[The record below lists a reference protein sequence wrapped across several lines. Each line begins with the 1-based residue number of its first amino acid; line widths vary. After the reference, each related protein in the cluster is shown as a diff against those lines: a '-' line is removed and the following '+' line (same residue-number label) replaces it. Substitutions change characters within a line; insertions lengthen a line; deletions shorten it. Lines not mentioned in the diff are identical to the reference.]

1 MAEDLSIKVKVE
13 PDGGGVQGKL
23 NEIAKKNK
31 LKVKA
36 ELANKNEL
44 ADKIKNLTSNI
55 TAHLEIDPADITKI
69 TNQLKNI
76 QSSVGGNVQLFDM
89 SVALKQLDT
98 VETKITSIVSKL
110 SNVWATISA
119 ASAAGVKRRTRKRST
134 RNPNAG
140 IAKTLDSQLRKAGY
154 DVSEITKKASKY
166 QGLKSNLISLI
177 KTQKDAT
184 AAQAEFAKELSD
196 ERLQT
201 AEKAIRKLKDEIAN
215 LSKAMSSADK
225 ANENYD
231 NIIKKFYELRNRR
244 NTDKNN
250 GEFSLLDN
258 NKYLGAKNAKTLLDK
273 AKTNLELKFNNQ
285 NLIAY
290 ESALKSLSEALSVFK
305 TNLDTA
311 DKISDN
317 AFDSLPD
324 KLKQLND
331 YIKTLEENL
340 AKAGV
345 KDFKTD
351 NTYSMLS
358 ALQTD
363 LSNVYTNSELGT
375 ANYQDLL
382 DVFSKYDKQLKET
395 GINVKSLSSLF
406 AALGIQIRNTT
417 NAMRRSN
424 LTAKNTQSV
433 ESLQKRLNN
442 LLYTLR
448 RYVEINKQIQ
458 KNPELMATYNSIVD
472 ELKTAARSGNRD
484 LMETTLDST
493 AQKVAGLKAKVQ
505 ELGLEGKTVGQ
516 VFSDL
521 FGQHFSTAIAM
532 GALHLLQGS
541 LQQIYQNVVDIDT
554 AMTELKKVT
563 NETDSTYQSFLTEAG
578 ARAKNIGTD
587 VSSIVNATAD
597 YARLGYSL
605 SDATKLADVS
615 AIYYNVGDN
624 LDSFDKATENIV
636 GTMKAFNIQANDA
649 ISLVDKLNNVSN
661 NYAVSSGDLG
671 DILQRSASAMEAAGN
686 TLDQTI
692 ALGTAMNSVV
702 QNAET
707 TGSTLKVLALRIRGA
722 TTELEQMG
730 EETDTVATSTSK
742 LRADIMGLTNV
753 DGKGGF
759 DILTK
764 SGDFKSTY
772 DIIQGIAKVYSKM
785 SDVDQAALLELL
797 AGKNRAN
804 GVAALLS
811 QASQA
816 ADVLQTSLNSSGSAM
831 AENERV
837 LDSVEGRLKIFEAT
851 FQEISTDLLNS
862 GLVKGVISLG
872 TALLDAS
879 DGFIKFSGVVPT
891 ATAALSAFLS
901 LSNAKT
907 KGSIQ
912 MLAYA
917 GGIAA

>member
-1 MAEDLSIKVKVE
+1 MAEDLSIKLKVE

-36 ELANKNEL
+36 ELANESEL
-44 ADKIKNLTSNI
+44 ADKIKKLTSNI

-89 SVALKQLDT
+89 SGALKQLDA
-98 VETKITSIVSKL
+98 VETKVTSIVSKL
-110 SNVWATISA
+110 SNVRATIST
-119 ASAAGVKRRTRKRST
+119 ASTAGVKGST
-134 RNPNAG
+134 KNPYAG
-140 IAKTLDSQLRKAGY
+140 ITKTLDSQLRKAGY
-154 DVSEITKKASKY
+154 DVSEIKEKGSQY
-166 QGLKSNLISLI
+166 QGLKSSLESLTNTLE
-177 KTQKDAT
+177 KAT

-196 ERLQT
+196 KSLQT
-201 AEKAIRKLKDEIAN
+201 AEEAIRKLKNEIAS
-215 LSKAMSSADK
+215 LSKAMSSVDK
-225 ANENYD
+225 VNENYNSIFQKSTLLEQRWAND
-231 NIIKKFYELRNRR
+231 IGNGKSSLIDSSVRTSVISGLTNLK
-244 NTDKNN
+244 NTKDA
-250 GEFSLLDN
+250 LDN
-258 NKYLGAKNAKTLLDK
+258 
-273 AKTNLELKFNNQ
+273 KFNDQ
-285 NLIAY
+285 NLKNY
-290 ESALKSLSEALSVFK
+290 EAALRRVSEALSQYK
-305 TNLDTA
+305 TALDTA

-382 DVFSKYDKQLKET
+382 DVFSTYDEQLKET
-395 GINVKSLSSLF
+395 KINVKSLSSLF

-417 NAMRRSN
+417 NAMRSSN

-458 KNPELMATYNSIVD
+458 KNPELMASYNSIVD
-472 ELKTAARSGNRD
+472 ELKTAVRSGNQD

-493 AQKVAGLKAKVQ
+493 AQKIAGLKAKVQ

-578 ARAKNIGTD
+578 TRAKNIGTD

-692 ALGTAMNSVV
+692 ALGTAMNSVI

-879 DGFIKFSGVVPT
+879 DGFIKFSGVIPT

>member
-1 MAEDLSIKVKVE
+1 MAEDLSIKLKVE

-23 NEIAKKNK
+23 NEIAKKSK
-31 LKVKA
+31 LKINA
-36 ELANKNEL
+36 ELANESEL
-44 ADKIKNLTSNI
+44 ANKIKNLTSNI

-76 QSSVGGNVQLFDM
+76 QSSVGENVQLFDM
-89 SVALKQLDT
+89 SGALKQLDT
-98 VETKITSIVSKL
+98 VETKVTSIVSKL
-110 SNVWATISA
+110 SNVRATISA
-119 ASAAGVKRRTRKRST
+119 ASAAGVKGST
-134 RNPNAG
+134 KNPNAG

-154 DVSEITKKASKY
+154 DVSEITEKASKY
-166 QGLKSNLISLI
+166 QGLKSSLESLT
-177 KTQKDAT
+177 KTLGEAT
-184 AAQAEFAKELSD
+184 TAQAEFAKELSD
-196 ERLQT
+196 KSLQT
-201 AEKAIRKLKDEIAN
+201 AEEAIRKLKNEIAS
-215 LSKAMSSADK
+215 LSKAMSSVDK
-225 ANENYD
+225 VNENY
-231 NIIKKFYELRNRR
+231 NSIFQK
-244 NTDKNN
+244 
-250 GEFSLLDN
+250 S
-258 NKYLGAKNAKTLLDK
+258 TLLEQRWANDVGNGK
-273 AKTNLELKFNNQ
+273 SSLIDGSVRTSVISELTNLENTKDALDDKFNDQ
-285 NLIAY
+285 NLKNY
-290 ESALKSLSEALSVFK
+290 EAALRRVSEALSQYK
-305 TNLDTA
+305 TALDTA

-382 DVFSKYDKQLKET
+382 DVFSTYDMQLKET

-417 NAMRRSN
+417 NAMRSSN
-424 LTAKNTQSV
+424 LTAKNNQSL

-605 SDATKLADVS
+605 SDATRLADVS
-615 AIYYNVGDN
+615 AIYYNVGDD

-879 DGFIKFSGVVPT
+879 DGFIKFSGVIPT

>member
-23 NEIAKKNK
+23 NEIAKKSR
-31 LKVKA
+31 LKINA
-36 ELANKNEL
+36 ELANESEL

-89 SVALKQLDT
+89 SEALKQLDT
-98 VETKITSIVSKL
+98 VETKVTSIVSEL
-110 SNVWATISA
+110 SNVRATIST
-119 ASAAGVKRRTRKRST
+119 ASTAGVKGST
-134 RNPNAG
+134 KNPYAG

-154 DVSEITKKASKY
+154 DVSEITEKASKY
-166 QGLKSNLISLI
+166 QGLKSSLESLT
-177 KTQKDAT
+177 KTLGEAT
-184 AAQAEFAKELSD
+184 TAQAEFAKELSD
-196 ERLQT
+196 ESLQT
-201 AEKAIRKLKDEIAN
+201 AEKAIRKLKDEIAS
-215 LSKAMSSADK
+215 LTKTMSSADK
-225 ANENYD
+225 ANENYT
-231 NIIKKFYELRNRR
+231 NIQQKYAPLAERYIENL
-244 NTDKNN
+244 NN
-250 GEFSLLDN
+250 GKRSLFNESTYSSLQGA
-258 NKYLGAKNAKTLLDK
+258 LG
-273 AKTNLELKFNNQ
+273 NLEKTKNVLNLNFNDQ
-285 NLIAY
+285 NLKNY
-290 ESALKSLSEALSVFK
+290 EAALRRGSEALSQFK
-305 TNLDTA
+305 TALDTA
-311 DKISDN
+311 DKMSDN
-317 AFDSLPD
+317 AFKSLPD
-324 KLKQLND
+324 TLKQLNA
-331 YIKTLEENL
+331 YIQTLDENL
-340 AKAGV
+340 SKMG
-345 KDFKTD
+345 KDPTQ
-351 NTYSMLS
+351 NGTYSLLTNLETE
-358 ALQTD
+358 LQ
-363 LSNVYTNSELGT
+363 NIYGESEFGR

-382 DVFSKYDKQLKET
+382 DVFSKYDAQLKET
-395 GINVKSLSSLF
+395 GINVKSLSLLF
-406 AALGIQIRNTT
+406 AALGIKIRNTT
-417 NAMRRSN
+417 NELRSSN

-442 LLYTLR
+442 LLYTLT

-458 KNPELMATYNSIVD
+458 KRPELMATYNSIAD
-472 ELKTAARSGNRD
+472 ELETAARSGD
-484 LMETTLDST
+484 AKLMETTLNNA
-493 AQKVAGLKAKVQ
+493 AQKVSGLKAHVQ

-578 ARAKNIGTD
+578 TRAKNIGTD

-605 SDATKLADVS
+605 NDATKLADVS

-879 DGFIKFSGVVPT
+879 DGFIKFSGVIPT

>member
-1 MAEDLSIKVKVE
+1 MAEDLSIKLKVE

-23 NEIAKKNK
+23 NEIAKMNK

-36 ELANKNEL
+36 ELANESEL

-55 TAHLEIDPADITKI
+55 TAHLKIDPADIAKI

-89 SVALKQLDT
+89 SGALKQLDT
-98 VETKITSIVSKL
+98 VETKVNTITTKL
-110 SNVWATISA
+110 
-119 ASAAGVKRRTRKRST
+119 AGVQTKINNANST
-134 RNPNAG
+134 VNKTEPKNPNAG
-140 IAKTLDSQLRKAGY
+140 IVKTLEAQLRKAGY

-201 AEKAIRKLKDEIAN
+201 AEKAIRKLKDEITS
-215 LSKAMSSADK
+215 LTKAMSSADK

-258 NKYLGAKNAKTLLDK
+258 DKYLGAKNAKTLLDK

-285 NLIAY
+285 HLIAY

-305 TNLDTA
+305 ANLDTA

-345 KDFKTD
+345 KYFKTD

-417 NAMRRSN
+417 NAMRSSN
-424 LTAKNTQSV
+424 LSAKNNQSL

-458 KNPELMATYNSIVD
+458 KNPELMASYNSIVD
-472 ELKTAARSGNRD
+472 ELKTAVRSGNQD

-578 ARAKNIGTD
+578 TRAKNIGTD

-615 AIYYNVGDN
+615 AIYYNVGDD

-816 ADVLQTSLNSSGSAM
+816 ADVLQTSLNSSGSAI

-879 DGFIKFSGVVPT
+879 DGFIKFSGVIPT

>member
-13 PDGGGVQGKL
+13 PDGGSVQGKL
-23 NEIAKKNK
+23 DEIAKKNK

-36 ELANKNEL
+36 ELANESEL
-44 ADKIKNLTSNI
+44 ANKIKNLTSNI
-55 TAHLEIDPADITKI
+55 TAHIKIDPADIAKI

-76 QSSVGGNVQLFDM
+76 QSSVGKNVQLFDM
-89 SVALKQLDT
+89 SGALKQLDT
-98 VETKITSIVSKL
+98 VETKVNTITTKL
-110 SNVWATISA
+110 
-119 ASAAGVKRRTRKRST
+119 AGVQTKINNANST
-134 RNPNAG
+134 VNKTEPKNPNAG
-140 IAKTLDSQLRKAGY
+140 TVKTLEAQLRKAGY

-177 KTQKDAT
+177 KTQKYAT

-196 ERLQT
+196 ESLQT
-201 AEKAIRKLKDEIAN
+201 AEKAIRKLKDEITS
-215 LSKAMSSADK
+215 LTKAMSSADK

-244 NTDKNN
+244 NMDKNN

-258 NKYLGAKNAKTLLDK
+258 DKYLGAKNAKTLLDK
-273 AKTNLELKFNNQ
+273 TKTNLELKFNNQ
-285 NLIAY
+285 HLIAY

-317 AFDSLPD
+317 AFDSLPN

-345 KDFKTD
+345 KNFKTD

-358 ALQTD
+358 DLQTD

-417 NAMRRSN
+417 NAMRNSN
-424 LTAKNTQSV
+424 LSAKNNQSL

-458 KNPELMATYNSIVD
+458 KNPELMASYNSIVD
-472 ELKTAARSGNRD
+472 ELKTAVRSGNQD

-532 GALHLLQGS
+532 AAVHLLQGS

-563 NETDSTYQSFLTEAG
+563 NETDSTYQSFLTDAG
-578 ARAKNIGTD
+578 TRAKNIGTD

-615 AIYYNVGDN
+615 AVYYNVGDD

-649 ISLVDKLNNVSN
+649 ISLVDKLNNISN

-702 QNAET
+702 QTAET

-816 ADVLQTSLNSSGSAM
+816 ADVLQTSLNSSGSAI

-879 DGFIKFSGVVPT
+879 DGFIKFSGVIPT

-907 KGSIQ
+907 KGSVQ

>member
-1 MAEDLSIKVKVE
+1 MAEDLSIKLKVE
-13 PDGGGVQGKL
+13 PDGSGVQGKL
-23 NEIAKKNK
+23 DEIAKKNK

-36 ELANKNEL
+36 ELANESEL
-44 ADKIKNLTSNI
+44 ADKIKNITSNI
-55 TAHLEIDPADITKI
+55 TAHLKIDPADIAKI

-76 QSSVGGNVQLFDM
+76 QSSVGKNVQLFDM
-89 SVALKQLDT
+89 SGALKQLDT
-98 VETKITSIVSKL
+98 VETKVNTI
-110 SNVWATISA
+110 ATKF
-119 ASAAGVKRRTRKRST
+119 AGVQTKINNANST
-134 RNPNAG
+134 VNKTEPKNPNAG
-140 IAKTLDSQLRKAGY
+140 IVKTLEAQLRKAGY

-196 ERLQT
+196 ESLQT
-201 AEKAIRKLKDEIAN
+201 AEKAIRKLKDEITS
-215 LSKAMSSADK
+215 LTKAMSSADK

-244 NTDKNN
+244 NMDKNN

-258 NKYLGAKNAKTLLDK
+258 DKYLGAKNAKTLLDK

-285 NLIAY
+285 HLIAY

-351 NTYSMLS
+351 NTYRMLS

-417 NAMRRSN
+417 NAMRSSN
-424 LTAKNTQSV
+424 LSAKNNQSL

-458 KNPELMATYNSIVD
+458 KNPELMASYNSIVD
-472 ELKTAARSGNRD
+472 ELKTAVRSGNQD

-532 GALHLLQGS
+532 AAVHLLQGS

-563 NETDSTYQSFLTEAG
+563 NETDSTYQSFLTDAG
-578 ARAKNIGTD
+578 TRAKNIGTD

-615 AIYYNVGDN
+615 AVYYNVGDD

-649 ISLVDKLNNVSN
+649 ISLVDKLNNISN

-707 TGSTLKVLALRIRGA
+707 TGSTLKVLALRIRSA

-879 DGFIKFSGVVPT
+879 DGFIKFSGVIPT

>member
-23 NEIAKKNK
+23 NEIAKKSR

-36 ELANKNEL
+36 ELANESEL

-89 SVALKQLDT
+89 SEALKQLDT
-98 VETKITSIVSKL
+98 VETKVTSIVSEL
-110 SNVWATISA
+110 SNVRATINT
-119 ASAAGVKRRTRKRST
+119 ASTAGVKGST
-134 RNPNAG
+134 KNPYAG

-154 DVSEITKKASKY
+154 DVSEITEKASKY
-166 QGLKSNLISLI
+166 QGLKSSLESLT
-177 KTQKDAT
+177 KTLGEAT
-184 AAQAEFAKELSD
+184 TAQAEFAKELSD
-196 ERLQT
+196 ESLQT
-201 AEKAIRKLKDEIAN
+201 AEKAIRKLKDEIAS
-215 LSKAMSSADK
+215 LTKTMSSADK
-225 ANENYD
+225 ANENYSSIFQKSTLLEQRWAND
-231 NIIKKFYELRNRR
+231 VG
-244 NTDKNN
+244 N
-250 GEFSLLDN
+250 GKRSLIDGSVRTSVISGLTN
-258 NKYLGAKNAKTLLDK
+258 LENAKNALDS
-273 AKTNLELKFNNQ
+273 KFNDQ
-285 NLIAY
+285 NLKNY
-290 ESALKSLSEALSVFK
+290 EAALRQVLEALSQFK
-305 TNLDTA
+305 TALDTA

-351 NTYSMLS
+351 NTYSMLI
-358 ALQTD
+358 ALQKD

-375 ANYQDLL
+375 AKYQDLL
-382 DVFSKYDKQLKET
+382 DVFSTYDKQLKET

-406 AALGIQIRNTT
+406 AALGIKIRNTT
-417 NAMRRSN
+417 NAMRSSN

-458 KNPELMATYNSIVD
+458 KNPELMASYNSIVD
-472 ELKTAARSGNRD
+472 ELKTAVRSGNQD

-493 AQKVAGLKAKVQ
+493 AQKIAGLKAKVQ

-615 AIYYNVGDN
+615 AIYYNVGDD

-879 DGFIKFSGVVPT
+879 DGFIKFSGVIPT

>member
-36 ELANKNEL
+36 ELANESEL

-89 SVALKQLDT
+89 SRALKQLDA
-98 VETKITSIVSKL
+98 VETKVTSIVSKL
-110 SNVWATISA
+110 SNVRATIST
-119 ASAAGVKRRTRKRST
+119 ASTAGVKGST
-134 RNPNAG
+134 KNPYAG

-154 DVSEITKKASKY
+154 DVSEITEKASKY
-166 QGLKSNLISLI
+166 QGLKSSLESLT
-177 KTQKDAT
+177 KTLGEAT
-184 AAQAEFAKELSD
+184 TAQAEFAKELSD
-196 ERLQT
+196 ESLQT
-201 AEKAIRKLKDEIAN
+201 AEKAIRKLKDEIAS
-215 LSKAMSSADK
+215 LTKTMSSADK
-225 ANENYD
+225 ANENYT
-231 NIIKKFYELRNRR
+231 NIQQKYAPLAERYIENL
-244 NTDKNN
+244 NN
-250 GEFSLLDN
+250 GKRSLFNESTYSSLQGA
-258 NKYLGAKNAKTLLDK
+258 LG
-273 AKTNLELKFNNQ
+273 NLEKTKNVLNLNFNDQ
-285 NLIAY
+285 NLKNY
-290 ESALKSLSEALSVFK
+290 EAALRRGSEALSQFK
-305 TNLDTA
+305 TALDTA
-311 DKISDN
+311 DKMSDN
-317 AFDSLPD
+317 AFKSLPD
-324 KLKQLND
+324 TLKQLNA
-331 YIKTLEENL
+331 YIQTLDENL
-340 AKAGV
+340 SKMG
-345 KDFKTD
+345 KDPTQ
-351 NTYSMLS
+351 NGTYSLLTNLETE
-358 ALQTD
+358 LQ
-363 LSNVYTNSELGT
+363 NIYGESEFGR

-382 DVFSKYDKQLKET
+382 DVFSKYDAQLKET
-395 GINVKSLSSLF
+395 GINVKSLSLLF
-406 AALGIQIRNTT
+406 AALGIKIRNTT
-417 NAMRRSN
+417 NELRSSN

-442 LLYTLR
+442 LLYTLT

-458 KNPELMATYNSIVD
+458 KRPELMATYNSIAD
-472 ELKTAARSGNRD
+472 ELKTAARSGD
-484 LMETTLDST
+484 AKLMETTLNNA
-493 AQKVAGLKAKVQ
+493 AQKVSGLKAHVQ

-532 GALHLLQGS
+532 AAVHLLQGS

-578 ARAKNIGTD
+578 TRAKNIGTD

-636 GTMKAFNIQANDA
+636 GTMKAFNIQADDA

-879 DGFIKFSGVVPT
+879 DGFIKFSGVIPT

>member
-23 NEIAKKNK
+23 DEIAKKNK

-36 ELANKNEL
+36 ELANESEL
-44 ADKIKNLTSNI
+44 ANKIKNLTSNI

-76 QSSVGGNVQLFDM
+76 QSSVGGNTQLFDM
-89 SVALKQLDT
+89 SGALKQLDT
-98 VETKITSIVSKL
+98 VETKVTSIVSKL
-110 SNVWATISA
+110 SNVRATIST
-119 ASAAGVKRRTRKRST
+119 ASAAGVKGST
-134 RNPNAG
+134 KNPNTG

-154 DVSEITKKASKY
+154 DVSEITEKASKY
-166 QGLKSNLISLI
+166 QGLKSSFESLT
-177 KTQKDAT
+177 KTLGEAT

-196 ERLQT
+196 ESLQT
-201 AEKAIRKLKDEIAN
+201 AEKAIRKLKDEIAS
-215 LSKAMSSADK
+215 LTKTMSSADK
-225 ANENYD
+225 ASENYD
-231 NIIKKFYELRNRR
+231 NIINKLDELRSRR
-244 NTDKNN
+244 DTDRDN
-250 GEFSLLDN
+250 GKFSLLDN
-258 NKYLGAKNAKTLLDK
+258 DKYLEVEKAATLLSQAKTD
-273 AKTNLELKFNNQ
+273 LELKFNNQ
-285 NLIAY
+285 HLIAY

-311 DKISDN
+311 DKVSDN

-331 YIKTLEENL
+331 YIKTLEESL

-351 NTYSMLS
+351 NTYKILD

-363 LSNVYTNSELGT
+363 LSNVYTKSELGT
-375 ANYQDLL
+375 ADYQDLL
-382 DVFSKYDKQLKET
+382 NVFSKYDKQLKET

-417 NAMRRSN
+417 NKMRSNN

-458 KNPELMATYNSIVD
+458 KNPELMATYNSIAD
-472 ELKTAARSGNRD
+472 ELKTAARSGD
-484 LMETTLDST
+484 QSLMETTLDS
-493 AQKVAGLKAKVQ
+493 ASQKVAGLKAKVQ

-516 VFSDL
+516 VFTDL

-541 LQQIYQNVVDIDT
+541 LRQIYQNVVDIDT

-578 ARAKNIGTD
+578 TRAKNIGTD

-615 AIYYNVGDN
+615 AIYYNVGDD

-636 GTMKAFNIQANDA
+636 GTMKAFNIQADDA

-692 ALGTAMNSVV
+692 ALGTAMNSVI

-816 ADVLQTSLNSSGSAM
+816 ADVLQTSLNSSGSAL

-879 DGFIKFSGVVPT
+879 DGFIKFSGVIPT

-901 LSNAKT
+901 LSNTKT
-907 KGSIQ
+907 KGSIR

>member
-23 NEIAKKNK
+23 DEIAKKNK

-36 ELANKNEL
+36 ELANENEL

-89 SVALKQLDT
+89 SGALKQLDT
-98 VETKITSIVSKL
+98 VETKVTSIVSKL
-110 SNVWATISA
+110 S
-119 ASAAGVKRRTRKRST
+119 AAGVKGST

-154 DVSEITKKASKY
+154 DVSEITEKASKY
-166 QGLKSNLISLI
+166 QGLKSSLESLT
-177 KTQKDAT
+177 KTLGEAT
-184 AAQAEFAKELSD
+184 TAQAEFAKELSD
-196 ERLQT
+196 KSLQT
-201 AEKAIRKLKDEIAN
+201 AEEAIRKLKNEIAS
-215 LSKAMSSADK
+215 LSKAMSSVDK
-225 ANENYD
+225 VNENY
-231 NIIKKFYELRNRR
+231 NSIFQK
-244 NTDKNN
+244 
-250 GEFSLLDN
+250 S
-258 NKYLGAKNAKTLLDK
+258 TLLEQRWANDVGNGK
-273 AKTNLELKFNNQ
+273 SSLIDGSVRTSVISELTNLENTKDALDDKFNDQ
-285 NLIAY
+285 NLKNY
-290 ESALKSLSEALSVFK
+290 EAALRRVSEALSQYK
-305 TNLDTA
+305 TALDTA

-382 DVFSKYDKQLKET
+382 DVFSTYDKQLKET

-417 NAMRRSN
+417 NAMRSSN
-424 LTAKNTQSV
+424 LTAKNNQSL

-615 AIYYNVGDN
+615 AIYYNVGDD

-879 DGFIKFSGVVPT
+879 DGFIKFSGVIPT

>member
-1 MAEDLSIKVKVE
+1 MAEDLSIKLKVE

-23 NEIAKKNK
+23 DKIAKKNK
-31 LKVKA
+31 LKIKA
-36 ELANKNEL
+36 ELANENEL

-89 SVALKQLDT
+89 SGALKQLDT
-98 VETKITSIVSKL
+98 VETKVTSIVSKL
-110 SNVWATISA
+110 S
-119 ASAAGVKRRTRKRST
+119 AAGVKGST

-154 DVSEITKKASKY
+154 DVSEITEKASKY
-166 QGLKSNLISLI
+166 QGLKSSLESLT
-177 KTQKDAT
+177 KTLGEAT
-184 AAQAEFAKELSD
+184 TAQAEFAKELSD
-196 ERLQT
+196 KSLQT
-201 AEKAIRKLKDEIAN
+201 AEEAIRKLKNEIAS
-215 LSKAMSSADK
+215 LSKAMSSVDK
-225 ANENYD
+225 VNENY
-231 NIIKKFYELRNRR
+231 NSIFQK
-244 NTDKNN
+244 
-250 GEFSLLDN
+250 S
-258 NKYLGAKNAKTLLDK
+258 TLLEQRWANDVGNGK
-273 AKTNLELKFNNQ
+273 SSLIDGSVRTSVISELTNLENTKDALDDKFNDQ
-285 NLIAY
+285 NLKNY
-290 ESALKSLSEALSVFK
+290 EAALRRVSEALSQYK
-305 TNLDTA
+305 TALDTA

-382 DVFSKYDKQLKET
+382 DVFSTYDKQLKET

-417 NAMRRSN
+417 NAMRSSN
-424 LTAKNTQSV
+424 LTAKNNQSL

-615 AIYYNVGDN
+615 AIYYNVGDD

-879 DGFIKFSGVVPT
+879 DGFIKFSGVIPT

>member
-1 MAEDLSIKVKVE
+1 MSQYK
-13 PDGGGVQGKL
+13 
-23 NEIAKKNK
+23 
-31 LKVKA
+31 
-36 ELANKNEL
+36 
-44 ADKIKNLTSNI
+44 
-55 TAHLEIDPADITKI
+55 TA
-69 TNQLKNI
+69 
-76 QSSVGGNVQLFDM
+76 
-89 SVALKQLDT
+89 
-98 VETKITSIVSKL
+98 
-110 SNVWATISA
+110 
-119 ASAAGVKRRTRKRST
+119 
-134 RNPNAG
+134 
-140 IAKTLDSQLRKAGY
+140 
-154 DVSEITKKASKY
+154 
-166 QGLKSNLISLI
+166 
-177 KTQKDAT
+177 
-184 AAQAEFAKELSD
+184 
-196 ERLQT
+196 
-201 AEKAIRKLKDEIAN
+201 
-215 LSKAMSSADK
+215 
-225 ANENYD
+225 
-231 NIIKKFYELRNRR
+231 
-244 NTDKNN
+244 
-250 GEFSLLDN
+250 
-258 NKYLGAKNAKTLLDK
+258 
-273 AKTNLELKFNNQ
+273 
-285 NLIAY
+285 
-290 ESALKSLSEALSVFK
+290 
-305 TNLDTA
+305 LDTA

-317 AFDSLPD
+317 AFASLPD

-345 KDFKTD
+345 ENFKTD
-351 NTYSMLS
+351 STYNLLTE
-358 ALQTD
+358 LQTKLQNIHAD
-363 LSNVYTNSELGT
+363 SELGT
-375 ANYQDLL
+375 ADYQDLL
-382 DVFSKYDKQLKET
+382 NVFSDYDKKLEKT
-395 GINVKSLSSLF
+395 KINVKSLSSLF

-417 NAMRRSN
+417 NEMRSNN

-458 KNPELMATYNSIVD
+458 KNPELMASYNSIVD
-472 ELKTAARSGNRD
+472 ELKTAARSGD
-484 LMETTLDST
+484 QSLMETALDS
-493 AQKVAGLKAKVQ
+493 ASQKVAGLKAKVQ

-516 VFSDL
+516 VFTDL

-541 LQQIYQNVVDIDT
+541 LRQIYQNVVDIDT

-563 NETDSTYQSFLTEAG
+563 NETGSTYQSFLTEAG
-578 ARAKNIGTD
+578 TRAKNIGTD

-636 GTMKAFNIQANDA
+636 GTMKAFNIQADDA

-692 ALGTAMNSVV
+692 ALGTAMNSVI

-742 LRADIMGLTNV
+742 LREQIMGLTNV

-879 DGFIKFSGVVPT
+879 DGFIKFSGVIPT

-901 LSNAKT
+901 LSNTKT
-907 KGSIQ
+907 KGSIR
-912 MLAYA
+912 MLTYA

>member
-1 MAEDLSIKVKVE
+1 MAEDLSIKLKVE

-36 ELANKNEL
+36 ELANESEL
-44 ADKIKNLTSNI
+44 ANKIKNLTSNI
-55 TAHLEIDPADITKI
+55 TTHLEIDPADITKI

-76 QSSVGGNVQLFDM
+76 QSSVGENVQLFDM
-89 SVALKQLDT
+89 SGALKQLDT
-98 VETKITSIVSKL
+98 VETKVTSIVSKL
-110 SNVWATISA
+110 SNVRATISA
-119 ASAAGVKRRTRKRST
+119 ASAAGVKGST

-154 DVSEITKKASKY
+154 DVSEITEKASKY
-166 QGLKSNLISLI
+166 QGLKSSLESLT
-177 KTQKDAT
+177 KTLGEAT
-184 AAQAEFAKELSD
+184 TAQAEFAKELSD
-196 ERLQT
+196 KSLQT
-201 AEKAIRKLKDEIAN
+201 AEEAIRKLKNEIAS
-215 LSKAMSSADK
+215 LSKAMSSVDK
-225 ANENYD
+225 VNENY
-231 NIIKKFYELRNRR
+231 NSIFQK
-244 NTDKNN
+244 
-250 GEFSLLDN
+250 S
-258 NKYLGAKNAKTLLDK
+258 TLLEQRWANDVGNGK
-273 AKTNLELKFNNQ
+273 SSLIDSSVRTSVISEFTNLENTKDALDDKFNDQ
-285 NLIAY
+285 NLKNY
-290 ESALKSLSEALSVFK
+290 EAALRRVSEALSQYK
-305 TNLDTA
+305 TALDTA

-382 DVFSKYDKQLKET
+382 DVFSTYDKQLKKTE
-395 GINVKSLSSLF
+395 INVKSLSSLF

-417 NAMRRSN
+417 NAMRSSN

-458 KNPELMATYNSIVD
+458 KNPELMATYNNIVD

-615 AIYYNVGDN
+615 AIYYNVGDD

-831 AENERV
+831 TENERV

-879 DGFIKFSGVVPT
+879 DGFIKFSGVIPT

-917 GGIAA
+917 EGIAA

>member
-1 MAEDLSIKVKVE
+1 M
-13 PDGGGVQGKL
+13 QGKL

-36 ELANKNEL
+36 ELANESEL

-55 TAHLEIDPADITKI
+55 TAHLKIDPADIAKI

-76 QSSVGGNVQLFDM
+76 QSSVGENVQLFDM
-89 SVALKQLDT
+89 SGALKQLDT
-98 VETKITSIVSKL
+98 VETKVNTITTKL
-110 SNVWATISA
+110 
-119 ASAAGVKRRTRKRST
+119 AGVQTKINNANST
-134 RNPNAG
+134 VNKTEPKNQNAG
-140 IAKTLDSQLRKAGY
+140 IVKTLEAQLRKAGY
-154 DVSEITKKASKY
+154 DVSEINEKSKGY
-166 QGLKSNLISLI
+166 QGLASSLGRL
-177 KTQKDAT
+177 TEAQRTAT
-184 AAQAEFAKELSD
+184 DAQAEFAQNMSD
-196 ERLQT
+196 DALQK
-201 AEKAIRKLKDEIAN
+201 AEIAIRKLKDEITI
-215 LSKAMSSADK
+215 LTKAMSSADK
-225 ANENYD
+225 VSENYSG
-231 NIIKKFYELRNRR
+231 IYSKFRELQGKYYQ
-244 NTDKNN
+244 DFGN
-250 GEFSLLDN
+250 GKVSLLNNESFNSVQKALISLDN
-258 NKYLGAKNAKTLLDK
+258 SRVNLAENFNDRNLKN
-273 AKTNLELKFNNQ
+273 
-285 NLIAY
+285 Y
-290 ESALKSLSEALSVFK
+290 EAALKTASEALSQFK
-305 TNLDTA
+305 SALDTA

-317 AFDSLPD
+317 AFVSLPD

-331 YIKTLEENL
+331 YIQTLGENL
-340 AKAGV
+340 SKTGV
-345 KDFKTD
+345 KDLKT
-351 NTYSMLS
+351 NGVYSLLTD
-358 ALQTD
+358 LQTD
-363 LSNVYTNSELGT
+363 LQNVYTKSELGT
-375 ANYQDLL
+375 ANYRDLL
-382 DVFSKYDKQLKET
+382 NVFNEYDSRLKKT
-395 GINVKSLSSLF
+395 QINVKSLSSLF

-417 NAMRRSN
+417 NAMRSSN
-424 LTAKNTQSV
+424 LSAKNNQSL

-458 KNPELMATYNSIVD
+458 KNPELMASYNSIVD
-472 ELKTAARSGNRD
+472 EIKTAVRSGNQD

-578 ARAKNIGTD
+578 TRAKNIGTD
-587 VSSIVNATAD
+587 ISSVVNATAD

-615 AIYYNVGDN
+615 AVYYNVGDD

-649 ISLVDKLNNVSN
+649 INLVDKLNNVSN

-742 LRADIMGLTNV
+742 LRADIMGLTNI

-879 DGFIKFSGVVPT
+879 DGFIKFSGVIPT

-907 KGSIQ
+907 KGSVQ

>member
-1 MAEDLSIKVKVE
+1 MAEDLSIKLKVE

-36 ELANKNEL
+36 ELANESEL

-69 TNQLKNI
+69 TSQLKNI

-89 SVALKQLDT
+89 SGALKQLDT
-98 VETKITSIVSKL
+98 VETKVTSIVSKL
-110 SNVWATISA
+110 SNVRATIST
-119 ASAAGVKRRTRKRST
+119 ASAAGVKGST
-134 RNPNAG
+134 KNPYAG

-258 NKYLGAKNAKTLLDK
+258 DKYLGAKNAKTLLDK

-324 KLKQLND
+324 KLEQLND

-417 NAMRRSN
+417 NAMRSSN
-424 LTAKNTQSV
+424 LNNKNTQSI

-458 KNPELMATYNSIVD
+458 KNPELMASYNSIVD
-472 ELKTAARSGNRD
+472 DLKTAARSGDQD

-578 ARAKNIGTD
+578 TRAKNIGTD

-692 ALGTAMNSVV
+692 ALGTAMNSVI

-816 ADVLQTSLNSSGSAM
+816 ADVLQTSLNSSGSAL

-879 DGFIKFSGVVPT
+879 DGFIKFSGVIPT

>member
-1 MAEDLSIKVKVE
+1 MAEDLSIKLKVE

-23 NEIAKKNK
+23 DEIAKKNK

-36 ELANKNEL
+36 ELANESEL

-76 QSSVGGNVQLFDM
+76 QSSVGGNIQLFDM
-89 SVALKQLDT
+89 SGALKQLDT
-98 VETKITSIVSKL
+98 VETKVTSITTKL
-110 SNVWATISA
+110 
-119 ASAAGVKRRTRKRST
+119 AGVQTKINNANST
-134 RNPNAG
+134 VNKTEPKNPNAG
-140 IAKTLDSQLRKAGY
+140 TVKTLEAQLRKAGY
-154 DVSEITKKASKY
+154 DVSEINEKAKGY
-166 QGLKSNLISLI
+166 QGLASSLGRL
-177 KTQKDAT
+177 TEAQRTAT
-184 AAQAEFAKELSD
+184 DAQAEFAQNMSD
-196 ERLQT
+196 DALQK
-201 AEKAIRKLKDEIAN
+201 AEIAIRKLKDEITS
-215 LSKAMSSADK
+215 LTKAMSSADK
-225 ANENYD
+225 VSENYFG
-231 NIIKKFYELRNRR
+231 IYSKFRELQGKYYQ
-244 NTDKNN
+244 DFGN
-250 GEFSLLDN
+250 GKISLLNNESFNSVQKALISLDN
-258 NKYLGAKNAKTLLDK
+258 SRVNLADNFNDRNLKN
-273 AKTNLELKFNNQ
+273 
-285 NLIAY
+285 Y
-290 ESALKSLSEALSVFK
+290 EAALKTASEALSLFK
-305 TNLDTA
+305 TALDTA
-311 DKISDN
+311 DKMSDN
-317 AFDSLPD
+317 AFKSLPD
-324 KLKQLND
+324 TLKQLND
-331 YIKTLEENL
+331 YIQTLGENL
-340 AKAGV
+340 SKTGV
-345 KDFKTD
+345 KDLKT
-351 NTYSMLS
+351 NGVYSLLTD
-358 ALQTD
+358 LQTD
-363 LSNVYTNSELGT
+363 LQNVYTKSELGT
-375 ANYQDLL
+375 ANYRDLL
-382 DVFSKYDKQLKET
+382 NVFNEYDSRLKKT
-395 GINVKSLSSLF
+395 QINVKSLSSLF
-406 AALGIQIRNTT
+406 AALGIKIRNTT
-417 NAMRRSN
+417 NELRSSN

-442 LLYTLR
+442 LLYTLT

-458 KNPELMATYNSIVD
+458 KRPELMATYNSIAD
-472 ELKTAARSGNRD
+472 ELKTAAHSGD
-484 LMETTLDST
+484 AKLMETTLNSA
-493 AQKVAGLKAKVQ
+493 AQKVSNLKAHVQ

-532 GALHLLQGS
+532 AAVHLLQGS

-563 NETDSTYQSFLTEAG
+563 NETGSTYQSFLTEAG
-578 ARAKNIGTD
+578 TRAKNIGTD
-587 VSSIVNATAD
+587 VSSVVNATAD

-615 AIYYNVGDN
+615 AVYYNVGDD

-879 DGFIKFSGVVPT
+879 DGFIKFSGVIPI

>member
-1 MAEDLSIKVKVE
+1 MAEDLSIKLKVE

-36 ELANKNEL
+36 ELANESEL

-69 TNQLKNI
+69 TSQLKNI

-89 SVALKQLDT
+89 SGALKQLDT
-98 VETKITSIVSKL
+98 VETKVTSIVSKL
-110 SNVWATISA
+110 SNVRATIST
-119 ASAAGVKRRTRKRST
+119 ASAAGVKGST
-134 RNPNAG
+134 KNPYAG

-154 DVSEITKKASKY
+154 DVSEIREKGSQY
-166 QGLKSNLISLI
+166 QGLKSSLESLTNTLE
-177 KTQKDAT
+177 KAT

-196 ERLQT
+196 ESLQT
-201 AEKAIRKLKDEIAN
+201 AEKAIRKLKDEIAS
-215 LSKAMSSADK
+215 LTKTMSSADK
-225 ANENYD
+225 ANENYSSIFQKSTLLEQRWAKD
-231 NIIKKFYELRNRR
+231 VGNGKRSLIDGSVRTSVISELANLRNAKD
-244 NTDKNN
+244 T
-250 GEFSLLDN
+250 LDSN
-258 NKYLGAKNAKTLLDK
+258 
-273 AKTNLELKFNNQ
+273 FNDQ
-285 NLIAY
+285 NLKNY
-290 ESALKSLSEALSVFK
+290 EAALRRVSEALSQYK
-305 TNLDTA
+305 TALDTA

-331 YIKTLEENL
+331 YIKTLEESL

-351 NTYSMLS
+351 NTYSMLN

-417 NAMRRSN
+417 NAMRSSN
-424 LTAKNTQSV
+424 LNNKNTQSI

-458 KNPELMATYNSIVD
+458 KNPELMASYNSIVD
-472 ELKTAARSGNRD
+472 ELKTAARSGNQD

-493 AQKVAGLKAKVQ
+493 AQKVAGLKEKVQ

-879 DGFIKFSGVVPT
+879 DGFIKFSGVIPT

>member
-13 PDGGGVQGKL
+13 PDGGSVQGKL

-36 ELANKNEL
+36 ELANESEL
-44 ADKIKNLTSNI
+44 ANKIKNLTSNI
-55 TAHLEIDPADITKI
+55 TTHLEIDPADITKI

-76 QSSVGGNVQLFDM
+76 QSSVGGNIQLFDM
-89 SVALKQLDT
+89 SGALKQLDA
-98 VETKITSIVSKL
+98 VETKVTSIVSEL
-110 SNVWATISA
+110 SNVRATINT
-119 ASAAGVKRRTRKRST
+119 ASTAGVKGST
-134 RNPNAG
+134 KNPYAG

-154 DVSEITKKASKY
+154 DVSEITEKASKY
-166 QGLKSNLISLI
+166 QGLKSSLESLT
-177 KTQKDAT
+177 KTLGEAT
-184 AAQAEFAKELSD
+184 TAQAEFAKELSD
-196 ERLQT
+196 ESLQT
-201 AEKAIRKLKDEIAN
+201 AEKAIRKLKDEIAS
-215 LSKAMSSADK
+215 LTKTMSSADK
-225 ANENYD
+225 ANENYSSIFQKSTLLEQRWAND
-231 NIIKKFYELRNRR
+231 VG
-244 NTDKNN
+244 N
-250 GEFSLLDN
+250 GKRSLIDGSVRTSVISGLTN
-258 NKYLGAKNAKTLLDK
+258 LENAKNALDS
-273 AKTNLELKFNNQ
+273 KFNDQ
-285 NLIAY
+285 NLKNY
-290 ESALKSLSEALSVFK
+290 EAALRQVLEALSQFK
-305 TNLDTA
+305 TALDTA

-351 NTYSMLS
+351 NTYSMLI
-358 ALQTD
+358 ALQKD

-375 ANYQDLL
+375 AKYQDLL
-382 DVFSKYDKQLKET
+382 DVFSTYDKQLKET
-395 GINVKSLSSLF
+395 GIHVKSLSSLF
-406 AALGIQIRNTT
+406 AALGIKIRNTT
-417 NAMRRSN
+417 NAMRSSN

-458 KNPELMATYNSIVD
+458 KNPELMASYNSIVD
-472 ELKTAARSGNRD
+472 ELKTAVRSGNQD

-493 AQKVAGLKAKVQ
+493 AQKIAGLKAKVQ

-615 AIYYNVGDN
+615 AIYYNVGDD

-879 DGFIKFSGVVPT
+879 DGFIKFSGVIPT

-901 LSNAKT
+901 LSNEKT

>member
-1 MAEDLSIKVKVE
+1 MAEDLSIKLKVE

-23 NEIAKKNK
+23 DEIAKKNK

-36 ELANKNEL
+36 ELANESEL

-55 TAHLEIDPADITKI
+55 TAHLKIDPADIAKI

-76 QSSVGGNVQLFDM
+76 QSSVGENVQLFDM
-89 SVALKQLDT
+89 SGALKQLDT
-98 VETKITSIVSKL
+98 VETKVNTITTKL
-110 SNVWATISA
+110 
-119 ASAAGVKRRTRKRST
+119 AGVQTKINNANST
-134 RNPNAG
+134 VNKTEPKNPNAG
-140 IAKTLDSQLRKAGY
+140 IVKTLEAQLRKAGY

-215 LSKAMSSADK
+215 LSKVMSSADK

-258 NKYLGAKNAKTLLDK
+258 DKYLGAKNAKTLLDK

-285 NLIAY
+285 HLIAY

-305 TNLDTA
+305 ANLDTA

-345 KDFKTD
+345 KYFKTD
-351 NTYSMLS
+351 NTYRMLS

-417 NAMRRSN
+417 NAMRSSN
-424 LTAKNTQSV
+424 LSAKNNQSL

-458 KNPELMATYNSIVD
+458 KNPELMASYNSIVD
-472 ELKTAARSGNRD
+472 EIKTAVRSGNQD

-578 ARAKNIGTD
+578 TRAKNIGTD
-587 VSSIVNATAD
+587 ISSVVNATAD

-615 AIYYNVGDN
+615 AVYYNVGDD

-742 LRADIMGLTNV
+742 LRADIMGLTNI

-879 DGFIKFSGVVPT
+879 DGFIKFSGVIPT

>member
-23 NEIAKKNK
+23 DEIAKKNK

-36 ELANKNEL
+36 ELANESEL
-44 ADKIKNLTSNI
+44 ANKIKNLTSNI

-89 SVALKQLDT
+89 SGALKQLDT
-98 VETKITSIVSKL
+98 VETKVTSIVSKL
-110 SNVWATISA
+110 SNVRATISA
-119 ASAAGVKRRTRKRST
+119 ASAAGVKGST

-258 NKYLGAKNAKTLLDK
+258 DKYLGAKNAKTLLDK

-324 KLKQLND
+324 KLEQLND

-345 KDFKTD
+345 KYFKTD

-417 NAMRRSN
+417 NAMRSSN

-458 KNPELMATYNSIVD
+458 KNPELMASYNSIVD
-472 ELKTAARSGNRD
+472 ELKTAARSGDQD

-578 ARAKNIGTD
+578 TRAKNIGTG

-615 AIYYNVGDN
+615 AIYYNVGDD

-692 ALGTAMNSVV
+692 ALGTAMNSVI

-879 DGFIKFSGVVPT
+879 DGFIKFSGVIPT

>member
-23 NEIAKKNK
+23 DEIAKKNK

-36 ELANKNEL
+36 ELANENEI
-44 ADKIKNLTSNI
+44 AGKIKNITGNI
-55 TAHLEIDPADITKI
+55 VAHLEIDPADVTKI

-76 QSSVGGNVQLFDM
+76 QNSVGQNIQLFDM
-89 SVALKQLDT
+89 SGALKQLDT
-98 VETKITSIVSKL
+98 VDTKVNSIAVKMANIQS
-110 SNVWATISA
+110 TISR
-119 ASAAGVKRRTRKRST
+119 ASTAGVKGST
-134 RNPNAG
+134 KNPNSGAV
-140 IAKTLDSQLRKAGY
+140 KTLDAQLRKAGY
-154 DVSEITKKASKY
+154 DVEDVAEKAQKY
-166 QGLKSNLISLI
+166 QGLANSL
-177 KTQKDAT
+177 KELR
-184 AAQAEFAKELSD
+184 AAQKAAADAQSEFAENMSD
-196 ERLQT
+196 DALQK
-201 AEKAIRKLKDEIAN
+201 AEIAIRKLKDEITS
-215 LSKAMSSADK
+215 LTKALSSADK
-225 ANENYD
+225 ASENYD
-231 NIIKKFYELRNRR
+231 NIVNKLDELRSRR
-244 NTDKNN
+244 DTDRDN
-250 GEFSLLDN
+250 GKFTLLDN
-258 NKYLGAKNAKTLLDK
+258 DKFLNVEKAAVLFSQAKTD
-273 AKTNLELKFNNQ
+273 LELNFNDQ
-285 NLIAY
+285 HLRAY
-290 ESALKSLSEALSVFK
+290 ETALKNLSEALTVFK
-305 TNLDTA
+305 ADLDAA
-311 DKISDN
+311 DKFSDN

-324 KLKQLND
+324 KLKQIND
-331 YIKTLEENL
+331 YMQTLDENL
-340 AKAGV
+340 SKMG
-345 KDFKTD
+345 KDPTKD
-351 NTYSMLS
+351 STYSLLS
-358 ALQTD
+358 SLQED
-363 LSNVYTNSELGT
+363 LSRVYSNSELGN

-382 DVFSKYDKQLKET
+382 DIFNEYDTQLTKT
-395 GINVKSLSSLF
+395 KINVKSLSSLF

-417 NAMRRSN
+417 NEMRSNN

-458 KNPELMATYNSIVD
+458 KNPELMATYNSIAD
-472 ELKTAARSGNRD
+472 ELKTAARSGD
-484 LMETTLDST
+484 QSLMETTLDS
-493 AQKVAGLKAKVQ
+493 ASQKVSGLKANVQ

-532 GALHLLQGS
+532 AALHLLQGS

-578 ARAKNIGTD
+578 TRAKNIGTD

-615 AIYYNVGDN
+615 AIYYNVGDD

-636 GTMKAFNIQANDA
+636 GTMKAFNIQADDA

-692 ALGTAMNSVV
+692 ALGTAMNSVL

-804 GVAALLS
+804 GVAALLN

-816 ADVLQTSLNSSGSAM
+816 ADVLQTSLNSSGSAL

-837 LDSVEGRLKIFEAT
+837 LDSIEGRLKIFEAT

-862 GLVKGVISLG
+862 GLVKDIISLG

-879 DGFIKFSGVVPT
+879 DGFVKFSGVVPT

-901 LSNAKT
+901 LSNTKT
-907 KGSIQ
+907 KGSIR
-912 MLAYA
+912 MLTYA

>member
-1 MAEDLSIKVKVE
+1 MAEDLSIKLKVE

-23 NEIAKKNK
+23 NEIAKKSK
-31 LKVKA
+31 LKINA
-36 ELANKNEL
+36 ELANESEL
-44 ADKIKNLTSNI
+44 ANKIKNLTSNI

-76 QSSVGGNVQLFDM
+76 QSSVGENVQLFDM
-89 SVALKQLDT
+89 SGALKQLDT
-98 VETKITSIVSKL
+98 VETKVTSIVSKL
-110 SNVWATISA
+110 SNVRATISA
-119 ASAAGVKRRTRKRST
+119 ASAAGVKGST
-134 RNPNAG
+134 KNPNAG

-154 DVSEITKKASKY
+154 DVSEITEKASKY
-166 QGLKSNLISLI
+166 QGLKSSLESLT
-177 KTQKDAT
+177 KTLGEAT
-184 AAQAEFAKELSD
+184 TAQAEFAKELSD
-196 ERLQT
+196 KSLQT
-201 AEKAIRKLKDEIAN
+201 AEEAIRKLKNEIAS
-215 LSKAMSSADK
+215 LSKAMSSVDK
-225 ANENYD
+225 VNENY
-231 NIIKKFYELRNRR
+231 NSIFQK
-244 NTDKNN
+244 
-250 GEFSLLDN
+250 S
-258 NKYLGAKNAKTLLDK
+258 TLLEQRWANDVGNGK
-273 AKTNLELKFNNQ
+273 SSLIDGSVRTSVISELTNLENTKDALDDKFNDQ
-285 NLIAY
+285 NLKNY
-290 ESALKSLSEALSVFK
+290 EAALRRVSEALSQYK
-305 TNLDTA
+305 TALDTA

-382 DVFSKYDKQLKET
+382 DVFSTYDKQLKET

-417 NAMRRSN
+417 NAMRSSN
-424 LTAKNTQSV
+424 LTAKNNQSL

-605 SDATKLADVS
+605 SDATRLADVS
-615 AIYYNVGDN
+615 AIYYNVGDD

-879 DGFIKFSGVVPT
+879 DGFIKFSGVIPT

>member
-23 NEIAKKNK
+23 DEIAKKNK

-36 ELANKNEL
+36 ELANENEL

-89 SVALKQLDT
+89 SGALKQLDT
-98 VETKITSIVSKL
+98 VETKVTSIVSKL
-110 SNVWATISA
+110 SNVRATIST
-119 ASAAGVKRRTRKRST
+119 ASTAGVKGST
-134 RNPNAG
+134 KNPYAG

-154 DVSEITKKASKY
+154 DVSEITEKASKY
-166 QGLKSNLISLI
+166 QGLKSSLESLT
-177 KTQKDAT
+177 KTLGEAT
-184 AAQAEFAKELSD
+184 TAQAEFAKELSD
-196 ERLQT
+196 ESLQT
-201 AEKAIRKLKDEIAN
+201 AEKAIRKLKDEIAS
-215 LSKAMSSADK
+215 LTKTMSSADK
-225 ANENYD
+225 ANENYT
-231 NIIKKFYELRNRR
+231 NIQQKYAPLAERYIENL
-244 NTDKNN
+244 NN
-250 GEFSLLDN
+250 GKRSLFNESTYSSLQGA
-258 NKYLGAKNAKTLLDK
+258 LG
-273 AKTNLELKFNNQ
+273 NLEKTKNVLNLNFNDQ
-285 NLIAY
+285 NLKNY
-290 ESALKSLSEALSVFK
+290 EAALRRGSEALSQFK
-305 TNLDTA
+305 TALDTA
-311 DKISDN
+311 DKMSDN
-317 AFDSLPD
+317 AFKSLPD
-324 KLKQLND
+324 TLKQLNA
-331 YIKTLEENL
+331 YIQTLDENL
-340 AKAGV
+340 SKMG
-345 KDFKTD
+345 KDPTQ
-351 NTYSMLS
+351 NGTYSLLTNLETE
-358 ALQTD
+358 LQ
-363 LSNVYTNSELGT
+363 NIYGESEFGR

-382 DVFSKYDKQLKET
+382 DVFSKYDAQLKET
-395 GINVKSLSSLF
+395 GINVKSLSLLF
-406 AALGIQIRNTT
+406 AALGIKIRNTT
-417 NAMRRSN
+417 NELRSSN

-442 LLYTLR
+442 LLYTLT

-458 KNPELMATYNSIVD
+458 KRPELMATYNSIAD
-472 ELKTAARSGNRD
+472 ELKTAVRSGD
-484 LMETTLDST
+484 AKLMETTLNSA
-493 AQKVAGLKAKVQ
+493 AQKVSNLKAHVQ

-532 GALHLLQGS
+532 AAVHLLQGS

-578 ARAKNIGTD
+578 TRAKNIGTD
-587 VSSIVNATAD
+587 VSSVVNATAD

-615 AIYYNVGDN
+615 AVYYNVGDD

-879 DGFIKFSGVVPT
+879 DGFIKFSGVIPT

>member
-13 PDGGGVQGKL
+13 PDGGSVQGKL
-23 NEIAKKNK
+23 DEIAKKNK

-36 ELANKNEL
+36 ELANESEL
-44 ADKIKNLTSNI
+44 ANKIKNLTSNI
-55 TAHLEIDPADITKI
+55 TAHIKIDPADIAKI

-76 QSSVGGNVQLFDM
+76 QSSVGKNVQLFDM
-89 SVALKQLDT
+89 SGALKQLDT
-98 VETKITSIVSKL
+98 VETKVNTITTKL
-110 SNVWATISA
+110 
-119 ASAAGVKRRTRKRST
+119 AGVQTKINNANST
-134 RNPNAG
+134 VNKTEPKNPNAG
-140 IAKTLDSQLRKAGY
+140 TVKTLEAQLRKAGY

-177 KTQKDAT
+177 KTQKYAT

-196 ERLQT
+196 ESLQT
-201 AEKAIRKLKDEIAN
+201 AEKAIRKLKDEITS
-215 LSKAMSSADK
+215 LTKAMSSADK

-244 NTDKNN
+244 NMDKNN

-258 NKYLGAKNAKTLLDK
+258 DKYLGAKNAKTLLDK

-285 NLIAY
+285 HLIAY

-317 AFDSLPD
+317 AFDSLPN

-345 KDFKTD
+345 KNFKTD

-358 ALQTD
+358 DLQTD

-417 NAMRRSN
+417 NAMRNSN
-424 LTAKNTQSV
+424 LSAKNNQSL

-458 KNPELMATYNSIVD
+458 KNPELMVSYNSIVD
-472 ELKTAARSGNRD
+472 ELKTAVRSGNQD

-532 GALHLLQGS
+532 AAVHLLQGS

-563 NETDSTYQSFLTEAG
+563 NETDSTYQSFLTDAG
-578 ARAKNIGTD
+578 TRAKNIGTD

-615 AIYYNVGDN
+615 AVYYNVGDD

-649 ISLVDKLNNVSN
+649 ISLVDKLNNISN

-816 ADVLQTSLNSSGSAM
+816 AYVLQTSLNSSGSAM

-879 DGFIKFSGVVPT
+879 DGFIKFSGVIPT

-907 KGSIQ
+907 KGSVQ

>member
-1 MAEDLSIKVKVE
+1 MAEDLSIKLKVE

-36 ELANKNEL
+36 ELANESEL

-89 SVALKQLDT
+89 SGALKQLDT
-98 VETKITSIVSKL
+98 VETKVTSIVSKL
-110 SNVWATISA
+110 SNVRATISA
-119 ASAAGVKRRTRKRST
+119 ASAAGVKGST

-154 DVSEITKKASKY
+154 DVSEITEKASKY
-166 QGLKSNLISLI
+166 QGLKSSLESLT
-177 KTQKDAT
+177 KTLGEAT
-184 AAQAEFAKELSD
+184 TAQAEFAKELSD
-196 ERLQT
+196 ESLQT
-201 AEKAIRKLKDEIAN
+201 AEKAIRKLKDEITS
-215 LSKAMSSADK
+215 LTKAMSSADK

-231 NIIKKFYELRNRR
+231 NIINKLNELSSRR
-244 NTDKNN
+244 KTDQNN
-250 GEFSLLDN
+250 GKFSLLDN
-258 NKYLGAKNAKTLLDK
+258 DKYLEIEKAATLLSL

-285 NLIAY
+285 HLIAY

-305 TNLDTA
+305 ANLDTA

-345 KDFKTD
+345 KYFKTD
-351 NTYSMLS
+351 KTYSMLS

-417 NAMRRSN
+417 NAMRSSN
-424 LTAKNTQSV
+424 LSAKNNQSL

-458 KNPELMATYNSIVD
+458 KNPELMASYNSIVD
-472 ELKTAARSGNRD
+472 EIKTAVRSGNQD

-563 NETDSTYQSFLTEAG
+563 NETDSTYQSFLTDAG
-578 ARAKNIGTD
+578 TRAKNIGTD

-615 AIYYNVGDN
+615 AVYYNVGDD

-742 LRADIMGLTNV
+742 LRADIMGLTNI

-879 DGFIKFSGVVPT
+879 DGFIKFSGVIPT

>member
-36 ELANKNEL
+36 ELANESEL
-44 ADKIKNLTSNI
+44 ANKIKNLTSNI

-76 QSSVGGNVQLFDM
+76 QSSVRGNTQLFDM
-89 SVALKQLDT
+89 SGALKQLDT
-98 VETKITSIVSKL
+98 VETKVTSIVTKL
-110 SNVWATISA
+110 SSIQTTISA
-119 ASAAGVKRRTRKRST
+119 ASAAGVKGST
-134 RNPNAG
+134 KNPNAG

-154 DVSEITKKASKY
+154 DVSEITEKASKY
-166 QGLKSNLISLI
+166 QGLKSSLESLT
-177 KTQKDAT
+177 KTLGKAT
-184 AAQAEFAKELSD
+184 TAQAEFAKELSD
-196 ERLQT
+196 ESLQT
-201 AEKAIRKLKDEIAN
+201 AEKAIRKLKDEIAS
-215 LSKAMSSADK
+215 LTKTMSSADK
-225 ANENYD
+225 ASENYD
-231 NIIKKFYELRNRR
+231 NIINKLDELRSRR
-244 NTDKNN
+244 DTDRDN
-250 GEFSLLDN
+250 GKFSLLDN
-258 NKYLGAKNAKTLLDK
+258 DKYLEVEKTATLLSQAKTD
-273 AKTNLELKFNNQ
+273 LELKFNNQ
-285 NLIAY
+285 HLIAY

-311 DKISDN
+311 DKVSDN
-317 AFDSLPD
+317 AFASLPD

-331 YIKTLEENL
+331 YIKTLEESL

-351 NTYSMLS
+351 NTYKILD

-363 LSNVYTNSELGT
+363 LSNVYTKSELGT
-375 ANYQDLL
+375 ADYQDLL
-382 DVFSKYDKQLKET
+382 NVFSKYDKQLKET

-417 NAMRRSN
+417 NEMRSNN

-458 KNPELMATYNSIVD
+458 KNPELMATYNSIAD
-472 ELKTAARSGNRD
+472 ELKTAARSGD
-484 LMETTLDST
+484 QSLMETTLDS
-493 AQKVAGLKAKVQ
+493 ASQKVSGLKAKVQ

-516 VFSDL
+516 VFTDL

-541 LQQIYQNVVDIDT
+541 LRQIYQNVVDIDT

-578 ARAKNIGTD
+578 TRAKNIGTD

-636 GTMKAFNIQANDA
+636 GTMKAFNIQADDA

-692 ALGTAMNSVV
+692 ALGTAMNSVI

-879 DGFIKFSGVVPT
+879 DGFIKFSGVIPT

-901 LSNAKT
+901 LSNTKT
-907 KGSIQ
+907 KGSIR
-912 MLAYA
+912 MLTYA

>member
-36 ELANKNEL
+36 ELANENEL

-89 SVALKQLDT
+89 SGALKQLDT

-110 SNVWATISA
+110 SNVRATISA
-119 ASAAGVKRRTRKRST
+119 ASAAGVKGST

-324 KLKQLND
+324 KLEQLND

-879 DGFIKFSGVVPT
+879 DGFIKFSGVIPT

>member
-36 ELANKNEL
+36 ELANEGEL

-76 QSSVGGNVQLFDM
+76 QSSVGENVQLFDM
-89 SVALKQLDT
+89 SGALKQLDT
-98 VETKITSIVSKL
+98 VETKVTSIVSKL
-110 SNVWATISA
+110 SNVRATIST
-119 ASAAGVKRRTRKRST
+119 ASAAGVKGST
-134 RNPNAG
+134 KNPYAG

-154 DVSEITKKASKY
+154 DVSEITEKASKY
-166 QGLKSNLISLI
+166 QGLKSSLESLT
-177 KTQKDAT
+177 KTLGEAT
-184 AAQAEFAKELSD
+184 TAQAEFAKELSD
-196 ERLQT
+196 KSLQT
-201 AEKAIRKLKDEIAN
+201 AEEAIRKLKNEIAS
-215 LSKAMSSADK
+215 LSKAMSSVDK
-225 ANENYD
+225 ANENYT
-231 NIIKKFYELRNRR
+231 NIQQKYAPLAERYIENL
-244 NTDKNN
+244 NN
-250 GEFSLLDN
+250 GKRSLFNESTYSSLQGA
-258 NKYLGAKNAKTLLDK
+258 LG
-273 AKTNLELKFNNQ
+273 NLEKTKNVLNLNFNDQ
-285 NLIAY
+285 NLKNY
-290 ESALKSLSEALSVFK
+290 EVALRRVSEALSQFK
-305 TNLDTA
+305 TALDTA
-311 DKISDN
+311 DKMSDN
-317 AFDSLPD
+317 TFKSLPD
-324 KLKQLND
+324 TLKQLNA
-331 YIKTLEENL
+331 YIQTLDENL
-340 AKAGV
+340 SKMG
-345 KDFKTD
+345 KDPTQ
-351 NTYSMLS
+351 NGTYSLLTNLETE
-358 ALQTD
+358 LQ
-363 LSNVYTNSELGT
+363 NIYGESEFGR

-382 DVFSKYDKQLKET
+382 DVFSKYDAQLKET
-395 GINVKSLSSLF
+395 GINVKSLSLLF
-406 AALGIQIRNTT
+406 AALGIKIRNTT
-417 NAMRRSN
+417 NELRSSN

-442 LLYTLR
+442 LLYTLT

-458 KNPELMATYNSIVD
+458 KRPELMATYNSIAD
-472 ELKTAARSGNRD
+472 ELKTAARSGD
-484 LMETTLDST
+484 AKLMETTLNNA
-493 AQKVAGLKAKVQ
+493 AQKVSGLKAHVQ

-578 ARAKNIGTD
+578 TRAKNIGTD

-636 GTMKAFNIQANDA
+636 GTMKAFNIQTNDA

-879 DGFIKFSGVVPT
+879 DGFIKFSGVIPT

>member
-36 ELANKNEL
+36 ELANESEL
-44 ADKIKNLTSNI
+44 ANKIKSNI
-55 TAHLEIDPADITKI
+55 TTHLEIDPADITKI

-76 QSSVGGNVQLFDM
+76 QSSVGENVQLFDM
-89 SVALKQLDT
+89 SGALKQLDT
-98 VETKITSIVSKL
+98 VETKVTSIVSKL
-110 SNVWATISA
+110 SNVRATISA
-119 ASAAGVKRRTRKRST
+119 ASAAGVKGST

-154 DVSEITKKASKY
+154 DVSEITEKASKY
-166 QGLKSNLISLI
+166 QGLKSSLESLT
-177 KTQKDAT
+177 KTLGEAT
-184 AAQAEFAKELSD
+184 TAQAEFAKELSD
-196 ERLQT
+196 KSLQT
-201 AEKAIRKLKDEIAN
+201 AEEAIRKLKNEIAS
-215 LSKAMSSADK
+215 LSKAMSSVDK
-225 ANENYD
+225 VNENYNSIFQKSTLLEQRWAND
-231 NIIKKFYELRNRR
+231 IGNGKSSLIDSSVRTSVISGLTNLK
-244 NTDKNN
+244 NTKDA
-250 GEFSLLDN
+250 LDN
-258 NKYLGAKNAKTLLDK
+258 
-273 AKTNLELKFNNQ
+273 KFNDQ
-285 NLIAY
+285 NLKNY
-290 ESALKSLSEALSVFK
+290 EAALRRVSEALSQYK
-305 TNLDTA
+305 TALDTA

-363 LSNVYTNSELGT
+363 LSNVYANSELGT

-382 DVFSKYDKQLKET
+382 DVFSTYDKQLKET
-395 GINVKSLSSLF
+395 EINVKSLSSLF

-417 NAMRRSN
+417 NAMRSSN
-424 LTAKNTQSV
+424 LTAKNNQSL

-615 AIYYNVGDN
+615 AIYYNVGDD

-879 DGFIKFSGVVPT
+879 DGFIKFSGVIPT

>member
-1 MAEDLSIKVKVE
+1 MAEDLSIKLKVE

-36 ELANKNEL
+36 ELANESEL

-89 SVALKQLDT
+89 SGALKQLDT
-98 VETKITSIVSKL
+98 VETKVTSIVSEL
-110 SNVWATISA
+110 SNVRATIST
-119 ASAAGVKRRTRKRST
+119 ASTAGVKGST
-134 RNPNAG
+134 KNPYAG

-154 DVSEITKKASKY
+154 DVSEITEKASKY
-166 QGLKSNLISLI
+166 QGLKSSLESLT
-177 KTQKDAT
+177 KTLGEAT
-184 AAQAEFAKELSD
+184 TAQAEFAKELSD
-196 ERLQT
+196 ESLQT
-201 AEKAIRKLKDEIAN
+201 AEKAIRKLKDEIAS
-215 LSKAMSSADK
+215 LTKTMSSADK
-225 ANENYD
+225 ANENYT
-231 NIIKKFYELRNRR
+231 NIQQKYAPLAERYIENL
-244 NTDKNN
+244 NN
-250 GEFSLLDN
+250 GKRSLFNESTYYSLQGA
-258 NKYLGAKNAKTLLDK
+258 LG
-273 AKTNLELKFNNQ
+273 NLEKTKNVLNLNFNDQ
-285 NLIAY
+285 NLKNY
-290 ESALKSLSEALSVFK
+290 EVALRRVSEALSQFK
-305 TNLDTA
+305 TALDTA
-311 DKISDN
+311 DKMSDN
-317 AFDSLPD
+317 TFKSLPD
-324 KLKQLND
+324 TLKQLNA
-331 YIKTLEENL
+331 YIQTLDENL
-340 AKAGV
+340 SKMG
-345 KDFKTD
+345 KDPTQ
-351 NTYSMLS
+351 NGTYSLLTNLETE
-358 ALQTD
+358 LQ
-363 LSNVYTNSELGT
+363 NIYGESEFGRT
-375 ANYQDLL
+375 NYQDLL
-382 DVFSKYDKQLKET
+382 DVFSKYDAQLKET
-395 GINVKSLSSLF
+395 GINVKSLSLLF
-406 AALGIQIRNTT
+406 AALGIKIRNTT
-417 NAMRRSN
+417 NELRSSN

-442 LLYTLR
+442 LLYTLT

-458 KNPELMATYNSIVD
+458 KRPELMATYNSIAD
-472 ELKTAARSGNRD
+472 ELKTAARSGD
-484 LMETTLDST
+484 AKLMETTLNNA
-493 AQKVAGLKAKVQ
+493 AQKVSGLKAHVQ

-532 GALHLLQGS
+532 AAVHLLQGS

-563 NETDSTYQSFLTEAG
+563 NETGSTYQSFLTEAG
-578 ARAKNIGTD
+578 TRAKNIGTD
-587 VSSIVNATAD
+587 VSSVVNATAD

-615 AIYYNVGDN
+615 AVYYNVGDD

-879 DGFIKFSGVVPT
+879 DGFIKFSGVIPT

>member
-13 PDGGGVQGKL
+13 PDGGGMQGKL

-36 ELANKNEL
+36 ELANESEL

-76 QSSVGGNVQLFDM
+76 QSSVGENVQLFDM
-89 SVALKQLDT
+89 SGALKQLDT
-98 VETKITSIVSKL
+98 VETKVTSIVSEL
-110 SNVWATISA
+110 SNVRATIST
-119 ASAAGVKRRTRKRST
+119 ASTAGVKGST
-134 RNPNAG
+134 KNPYAG

-154 DVSEITKKASKY
+154 DVSEIAEKASKY
-166 QGLKSNLISLI
+166 QGLKSSLESLT
-177 KTQKDAT
+177 KTLGEAT
-184 AAQAEFAKELSD
+184 TAQAEFAKELSD
-196 ERLQT
+196 ESLQT
-201 AEKAIRKLKDEIAN
+201 AEKAIRKLKDEIAS
-215 LSKAMSSADK
+215 LTKTMSSADK
-225 ANENYD
+225 ANENYT
-231 NIIKKFYELRNRR
+231 NIQQKYAPLAERYIENL
-244 NTDKNN
+244 NN
-250 GEFSLLDN
+250 GKRSLFNESTYYSLQGA
-258 NKYLGAKNAKTLLDK
+258 LG
-273 AKTNLELKFNNQ
+273 NLEKTKNVLNLNFNDQ
-285 NLIAY
+285 NLKNY
-290 ESALKSLSEALSVFK
+290 EVALRRVSEALSQFK
-305 TNLDTA
+305 TALDTA
-311 DKISDN
+311 DKMSDN
-317 AFDSLPD
+317 TFKSLPD
-324 KLKQLND
+324 TLKQLNA
-331 YIKTLEENL
+331 YIQTLDENL
-340 AKAGV
+340 SKMG
-345 KDFKTD
+345 KDPTQ
-351 NTYSMLS
+351 NGTYSLLTNLETE
-358 ALQTD
+358 LQ
-363 LSNVYTNSELGT
+363 NIYGESEFGR

-382 DVFSKYDKQLKET
+382 DVFSKYDAQLKET
-395 GINVKSLSSLF
+395 GINVKSLSLLF
-406 AALGIQIRNTT
+406 AALGIKIRNTT
-417 NAMRRSN
+417 NELRSSN

-442 LLYTLR
+442 LLYTLT

-458 KNPELMATYNSIVD
+458 KRPELMATYNSIAD
-472 ELKTAARSGNRD
+472 ELKTAVRSGD
-484 LMETTLDST
+484 AKLMETTLNSA
-493 AQKVAGLKAKVQ
+493 AQKVSNLKAHVQ

-532 GALHLLQGS
+532 AAVHLLQGS

-615 AIYYNVGDN
+615 AIYYNVGDD

-879 DGFIKFSGVVPT
+879 DGFIKFSGVIPT

>member
-13 PDGGGVQGKL
+13 PDGGSVQGKL
-23 NEIAKKNK
+23 DEIAKKNK

-36 ELANKNEL
+36 ELANESEL

-89 SVALKQLDT
+89 NGALKQLDT
-98 VETKITSIVSKL
+98 VETKVTSIVSKL
-110 SNVWATISA
+110 LNVRATIST
-119 ASAAGVKRRTRKRST
+119 ASTAGVKGST
-134 RNPNAG
+134 KNPYAG

-154 DVSEITKKASKY
+154 DVSEIKEKGSQY
-166 QGLKSNLISLI
+166 QGLKSSLESLTNTLE
-177 KTQKDAT
+177 KAT

-196 ERLQT
+196 ESLQT
-201 AEKAIRKLKDEIAN
+201 AEKAIRKLKDEIAS
-215 LSKAMSSADK
+215 LTKTMSSADK
-225 ANENYD
+225 ANESYD
-231 NIIKKFYELRNRR
+231 NIINKLNELSSRR
-244 NTDKNN
+244 KTDQNN
-250 GEFSLLDN
+250 GKFSLLDN
-258 NKYLGAKNAKTLLDK
+258 DKYLEIEKAATLLSL

-285 NLIAY
+285 HLIAY
-290 ESALKSLSEALSVFK
+290 ESALKNLSEALSVFK
-305 TNLDTA
+305 ANLDTA

-345 KDFKTD
+345 KGFKTD

-417 NAMRRSN
+417 NAMRSSN
-424 LTAKNTQSV
+424 LSAKNNQSL

-458 KNPELMATYNSIVD
+458 KNPELMASYNSIVD
-472 ELKTAARSGNRD
+472 ELKTAVRSGNQD

-532 GALHLLQGS
+532 AAVHLLQGS

-587 VSSIVNATAD
+587 VSGIVNATAD

-615 AIYYNVGDN
+615 AIYYNVGDD

-879 DGFIKFSGVVPT
+879 DGFIKFSGVIPT

>member
-36 ELANKNEL
+36 ELANENEL
-44 ADKIKNLTSNI
+44 VDKIKNLTSNI

-76 QSSVGGNVQLFDM
+76 QSSVGGNIQLFDM
-89 SVALKQLDT
+89 SGALKQLDT
-98 VETKITSIVSKL
+98 VETKATSIVSKL
-110 SNVWATISA
+110 SNVRATIST
-119 ASAAGVKRRTRKRST
+119 ASAAGVKGST
-134 RNPNAG
+134 KNPNAG

-154 DVSEITKKASKY
+154 DVSEIKEKGSQY
-166 QGLKSNLISLI
+166 QGLKSSLESLTNTL
-177 KTQKDAT
+177 KEAT

-196 ERLQT
+196 ESLQT
-201 AEKAIRKLKDEIAN
+201 AEKAMRKLKDEIAS
-215 LSKAMSSADK
+215 LTKTMSSADK

-231 NIIKKFYELRNRR
+231 NIYQKYTQLKQRWDKDLSNGKSSLIDNSV
-244 NTDKNN
+244 NTSTISALT
-250 GEFSLLDN
+250 SLGNAKEALDN
-258 NKYLGAKNAKTLLDK
+258 KLNEQSLKN
-273 AKTNLELKFNNQ
+273 
-285 NLIAY
+285 Y
-290 ESALKSLSEALSVFK
+290 EAALRRVSEALSQYK
-305 TNLDTA
+305 TALDTA

-317 AFDSLPD
+317 AFKSLPD
-324 KLKQLND
+324 KLEQLNN
-331 YIKTLEENL
+331 YIKTSEENL

-351 NTYSMLS
+351 NTHEILN

-363 LSNVYTNSELGT
+363 LRNVYTKSELGT
-375 ANYQDLL
+375 ADYQDLL
-382 DVFSKYDKQLKET
+382 NIFSEYDKQLKET
-395 GINVKSLSSLF
+395 KINVKSLSSLF

-417 NAMRRSN
+417 NAMRNNN
-424 LTAKNTQSV
+424 LTAKNNQSL

-458 KNPELMATYNSIVD
+458 KNPELMASYNSIVD
-472 ELKTAARSGNRD
+472 ELKTAARSGD
-484 LMETTLDST
+484 QSLMETALDS
-493 AQKVAGLKAKVQ
+493 ASQKVAGLKAKVQ

-516 VFSDL
+516 VFTDL

-541 LQQIYQNVVDIDT
+541 LRQIYQNVVDIDT

-578 ARAKNIGTD
+578 TRAKNIGTD

-636 GTMKAFNIQANDA
+636 GTMKAFNIQADDA

-692 ALGTAMNSVV
+692 ALGTAMNSVI

-816 ADVLQTSLNSSGSAM
+816 ADVLQTSLNSSGSAL

-879 DGFIKFSGVVPT
+879 DGFIKFSGVIPT

-901 LSNAKT
+901 LSNTKT

>member
-13 PDGGGVQGKL
+13 PDGGSVQGKL

-36 ELANKNEL
+36 ELANESEL

-55 TAHLEIDPADITKI
+55 TAHLEIDPADIAKI

-76 QSSVGGNVQLFDM
+76 QSSVGENVQLFDM
-89 SVALKQLDT
+89 SGALKQLDT
-98 VETKITSIVSKL
+98 VETKVTSIVSKL
-110 SNVWATISA
+110 LNVRATIST
-119 ASAAGVKRRTRKRST
+119 ASTAGVKGST
-134 RNPNAG
+134 KNPYAG

-154 DVSEITKKASKY
+154 DVSEIKEKGSQY
-166 QGLKSNLISLI
+166 QGLKSSLESLTNTLE
-177 KTQKDAT
+177 KAT

-196 ERLQT
+196 ESLQT
-201 AEKAIRKLKDEIAN
+201 AEKAIRKLKDEIAS
-215 LSKAMSSADK
+215 LTKTMSSADK

-231 NIIKKFYELRNRR
+231 NIINKLNELSSRR
-244 NTDKNN
+244 KTDQNN
-250 GEFSLLDN
+250 GKFSLLDN
-258 NKYLGAKNAKTLLDK
+258 DKYLEIEKAATLLSL

-285 NLIAY
+285 HLIAY
-290 ESALKSLSEALSVFK
+290 ESALKNLSEALSVFK
-305 TNLDTA
+305 ANLDTA

-417 NAMRRSN
+417 NAMRSSN
-424 LTAKNTQSV
+424 LSAKNNQSL

-458 KNPELMATYNSIVD
+458 KNPELMASYNSIVD
-472 ELKTAARSGNRD
+472 ELKTAVRSGNQD

-563 NETDSTYQSFLTEAG
+563 NETDSTYQSFLTDAG
-578 ARAKNIGTD
+578 TRAKNIGTD

-615 AIYYNVGDN
+615 AVYYNVGDD
-624 LDSFDKATENIV
+624 LGSFDKATENIV

-649 ISLVDKLNNVSN
+649 ISLVDKLNNISN

-722 TTELEQMG
+722 TTELEHMG

-879 DGFIKFSGVVPT
+879 DGFIKFSGVIPT

-907 KGSIQ
+907 KGSVQ

>member
-36 ELANKNEL
+36 ELANEGEL
-44 ADKIKNLTSNI
+44 AGKIKSITSNI

-76 QSSVGGNVQLFDM
+76 QSSVGGNIQLFDM
-89 SVALKQLDT
+89 SGALKQLDT
-98 VETKITSIVSKL
+98 VETKVTSIVSKL
-110 SNVWATISA
+110 SNVRATIST
-119 ASAAGVKRRTRKRST
+119 ASAAGVKGGTK
-134 RNPNAG
+134 NPNAG

-154 DVSEITKKASKY
+154 DVSEITEKVSKY
-166 QGLKSNLISLI
+166 QGLKSSLESLT
-177 KTQKDAT
+177 KTLGEAT
-184 AAQAEFAKELSD
+184 TAQAEFAKELSD
-196 ERLQT
+196 ESLQT
-201 AEKAIRKLKDEIAN
+201 AEKAIRKLKDEIAS
-215 LSKAMSSADK
+215 LTKIMSSADK
-225 ANENYD
+225 ANENYT
-231 NIIKKFYELRNRR
+231 NIQQKYAPLAERYIENL
-244 NTDKNN
+244 NN
-250 GEFSLLDN
+250 GKRSLLN
-258 NKYLGAKNAKTLLDK
+258 ESTYYSLQGALGNLDK
-273 AKTNLELKFNNQ
+273 TKNVLNLNFNDQ
-285 NLIAY
+285 NLKNY
-290 ESALKSLSEALSVFK
+290 EAALRRVSEALSQFK
-305 TNLDTA
+305 TALDTA

-317 AFDSLPD
+317 AFASLPD

-345 KDFKTD
+345 ENFKTD
-351 NTYSMLS
+351 STYNLLTE
-358 ALQTD
+358 LQTKLQNIHAD
-363 LSNVYTNSELGT
+363 SELGT
-375 ANYQDLL
+375 ADYQDLL
-382 DVFSKYDKQLKET
+382 NVFSDYDKKLEKT
-395 GINVKSLSSLF
+395 KINVKSLSSLF

-417 NAMRRSN
+417 NEMRSNN

-458 KNPELMATYNSIVD
+458 KNPELMASYNSIVD
-472 ELKTAARSGNRD
+472 ELKTAARSGD
-484 LMETTLDST
+484 QSLMETALDS
-493 AQKVAGLKAKVQ
+493 ASQKVAGLKAKVQ

-516 VFSDL
+516 VFTDL

-541 LQQIYQNVVDIDT
+541 LRQIYQNVVDIDT

-578 ARAKNIGTD
+578 TRAKNIGTD

-615 AIYYNVGDN
+615 AIYYNVGDD

-636 GTMKAFNIQANDA
+636 GTMKAFNIQADDA

-692 ALGTAMNSVV
+692 ALGTAMNSVI

-816 ADVLQTSLNSSGSAM
+816 ADVLQTSLNSSGSAL

-879 DGFIKFSGVVPT
+879 DGFIKFSGVIPT

-901 LSNAKT
+901 LSNTKT
-907 KGSIQ
+907 KGSIR
-912 MLAYA
+912 MLTYA

>member
-36 ELANKNEL
+36 ELANENEL

-89 SVALKQLDT
+89 SGALKQLDT
-98 VETKITSIVSKL
+98 VETKVTSIVSKL
-110 SNVWATISA
+110 SNVRATIST
-119 ASAAGVKRRTRKRST
+119 ASTAGVKGST
-134 RNPNAG
+134 KNPYAG

-154 DVSEITKKASKY
+154 DVSEITEKASKY
-166 QGLKSNLISLI
+166 QGLKSSLESLT
-177 KTQKDAT
+177 KTLGEAT
-184 AAQAEFAKELSD
+184 TAQAEFAKELSD
-196 ERLQT
+196 ESLQT
-201 AEKAIRKLKDEIAN
+201 AEKAIRKLKDEIAS
-215 LSKAMSSADK
+215 LTKTMSSADK
-225 ANENYD
+225 ANENYT
-231 NIIKKFYELRNRR
+231 NIQQKYAPLAERYIENL
-244 NTDKNN
+244 NN
-250 GEFSLLDN
+250 GKRSLFNESTYSSLQGA
-258 NKYLGAKNAKTLLDK
+258 LG
-273 AKTNLELKFNNQ
+273 NLEKTKNVLNLNFNDQ
-285 NLIAY
+285 NLKNY
-290 ESALKSLSEALSVFK
+290 EAALRRGSEALSQFK
-305 TNLDTA
+305 TALDTA
-311 DKISDN
+311 DKMSDN
-317 AFDSLPD
+317 AFKSLPD
-324 KLKQLND
+324 TLKQLNA
-331 YIKTLEENL
+331 YIQTLDENL
-340 AKAGV
+340 SKMG
-345 KDFKTD
+345 KDPTQ
-351 NTYSMLS
+351 NGTYSLLTNLETE
-358 ALQTD
+358 LQ
-363 LSNVYTNSELGT
+363 NIYGESEFGR

-382 DVFSKYDKQLKET
+382 DVFSKYDAQLKET
-395 GINVKSLSSLF
+395 GINVKSLSLLL
-406 AALGIQIRNTT
+406 AALGIKIRNTT
-417 NAMRRSN
+417 NELRSSN

-442 LLYTLR
+442 LLYTLT

-458 KNPELMATYNSIVD
+458 KRPELMATYNSIAD
-472 ELKTAARSGNRD
+472 ELKTAVRSGD
-484 LMETTLDST
+484 AKLMETTLNSA
-493 AQKVAGLKAKVQ
+493 AQKVSNLKAHVQ

-532 GALHLLQGS
+532 AAVHLLQGS

-578 ARAKNIGTD
+578 TRAKNIGTD

-605 SDATKLADVS
+605 NDATKLADVS

-879 DGFIKFSGVVPT
+879 DGFIKFSGVIPT

>member
-36 ELANKNEL
+36 ELANESEL
-44 ADKIKNLTSNI
+44 ANKIKNLTSNI
-55 TAHLEIDPADITKI
+55 TTHLEIDPADITKI

-76 QSSVGGNVQLFDM
+76 QSSVGENVQLFDM
-89 SVALKQLDT
+89 SGALKQLDT
-98 VETKITSIVSKL
+98 VETKVTSIVSKL
-110 SNVWATISA
+110 SNVRATISA
-119 ASAAGVKRRTRKRST
+119 ASAAGVKGST

-154 DVSEITKKASKY
+154 DVSEITEKASKY
-166 QGLKSNLISLI
+166 QGLKSSLESLT
-177 KTQKDAT
+177 KTLGEAT
-184 AAQAEFAKELSD
+184 TAQAEFAKELSD
-196 ERLQT
+196 KSLQT
-201 AEKAIRKLKDEIAN
+201 AEEAIRKLKNEIAS
-215 LSKAMSSADK
+215 LSKAMSSVDK
-225 ANENYD
+225 VNENYNSIFQKSTLLEQRWAND
-231 NIIKKFYELRNRR
+231 IGNGKSSLIDSSVRTSVISGLTNLK
-244 NTDKNN
+244 NTKDA
-250 GEFSLLDN
+250 LDN
-258 NKYLGAKNAKTLLDK
+258 
-273 AKTNLELKFNNQ
+273 KFNDQ
-285 NLIAY
+285 NLKNY
-290 ESALKSLSEALSVFK
+290 EAALRRVSEALSQYK
-305 TNLDTA
+305 TALDTA

-363 LSNVYTNSELGT
+363 LSNVYANSELGT

-382 DVFSKYDKQLKET
+382 DVFSTYDKQLKET
-395 GINVKSLSSLF
+395 EINVKSLSSLF

-417 NAMRRSN
+417 NAMRSSN
-424 LTAKNTQSV
+424 LTAKNNQSL

-615 AIYYNVGDN
+615 AIYYNVGDD

-816 ADVLQTSLNSSGSAM
+816 ADVLQTSLNSNGSAL

-879 DGFIKFSGVVPT
+879 DGFIKFSGVIPT

>member
-1 MAEDLSIKVKVE
+1 MAEDLSIKLKVE

-23 NEIAKKNK
+23 DKIAKKNK

-36 ELANKNEL
+36 ELANESEL
-44 ADKIKNLTSNI
+44 ANKIKNLTSNI
-55 TAHLEIDPADITKI
+55 TAHLKIDPADIAKI

-76 QSSVGGNVQLFDM
+76 QSSVGKNVQLFDM
-89 SVALKQLDT
+89 SGALKQLDT
-98 VETKITSIVSKL
+98 VETKVNTITTKL
-110 SNVWATISA
+110 
-119 ASAAGVKRRTRKRST
+119 AGVQTKINNANST
-134 RNPNAG
+134 VNKTEPKNPNAG
-140 IAKTLDSQLRKAGY
+140 IVKTLEAQLRKAGY
-154 DVSEITKKASKY
+154 DVSEINEKSKGY
-166 QGLKSNLISLI
+166 QGLASSLGRL
-177 KTQKDAT
+177 TEAQRTAT
-184 AAQAEFAKELSD
+184 DAQAEFAQNMSD
-196 ERLQT
+196 DALQK
-201 AEKAIRKLKDEIAN
+201 AEIAIRKLKDEITI
-215 LSKAMSSADK
+215 LTKAMSSADK
-225 ANENYD
+225 VSENYSG
-231 NIIKKFYELRNRR
+231 IYSKFRELQGKYYQ
-244 NTDKNN
+244 DFGN
-250 GEFSLLDN
+250 GKISLLNNESFNSVQKALISLDN
-258 NKYLGAKNAKTLLDK
+258 SRVNLAENFNDRNLKN
-273 AKTNLELKFNNQ
+273 
-285 NLIAY
+285 Y
-290 ESALKSLSEALSVFK
+290 EAALKTASEALSQFK
-305 TNLDTA
+305 SALDTA

-317 AFDSLPD
+317 AFASLPD

-331 YIKTLEENL
+331 YIQTLGENL
-340 AKAGV
+340 SKTGV
-345 KDFKTD
+345 KNLKT
-351 NTYSMLS
+351 NGVYSLLTD
-358 ALQTD
+358 LQTD
-363 LSNVYTNSELGT
+363 LQNVYTKSELGT
-375 ANYQDLL
+375 ANYRDLL
-382 DVFSKYDKQLKET
+382 DVFNEYDSRLKKT
-395 GINVKSLSSLF
+395 QINVKSLSSLF

-417 NAMRRSN
+417 NAMRSSN
-424 LTAKNTQSV
+424 LSAKNNQSL

-458 KNPELMATYNSIVD
+458 KNPELMASYNSIVD
-472 ELKTAARSGNRD
+472 ELKTAVRSGNQD

-532 GALHLLQGS
+532 AAVHLLQGS

-563 NETDSTYQSFLTEAG
+563 NETDSTYQSFLTDAG
-578 ARAKNIGTD
+578 TRAKNIGTD
-587 VSSIVNATAD
+587 ISSVVNATAD

-615 AIYYNVGDN
+615 AVYYNVGDD

-879 DGFIKFSGVVPT
+879 DGFIKFSGVIPT

>member
-1 MAEDLSIKVKVE
+1 MAEDLSIKLKVE

-23 NEIAKKNK
+23 DEIAKKNK

-36 ELANKNEL
+36 ELANESEL

-76 QSSVGGNVQLFDM
+76 QSSVEENVQLFDM
-89 SVALKQLDT
+89 SGALKQLDT
-98 VETKITSIVSKL
+98 VETKVNTITTKL
-110 SNVWATISA
+110 
-119 ASAAGVKRRTRKRST
+119 AGVQTKINNANST
-134 RNPNAG
+134 VNKTEPKNPNAG
-140 IAKTLDSQLRKAGY
+140 TVKTLEAQLRKAGY
-154 DVSEITKKASKY
+154 DVSEINEKAKGY
-166 QGLKSNLISLI
+166 QGLASSLGRL
-177 KTQKDAT
+177 TEAQRTAT
-184 AAQAEFAKELSD
+184 DAQAEFAQNMSD
-196 ERLQT
+196 DALQK
-201 AEKAIRKLKDEIAN
+201 AEIAIRKLKDEITS
-215 LSKAMSSADK
+215 LTKAMSSADK
-225 ANENYD
+225 VSENYSG
-231 NIIKKFYELRNRR
+231 IYSKFRELQGKYYQ
-244 NTDKNN
+244 DFGN
-250 GEFSLLDN
+250 GKISLLNNESFNSVQKALISLDN
-258 NKYLGAKNAKTLLDK
+258 SRVNLADNFNDRNLKN
-273 AKTNLELKFNNQ
+273 
-285 NLIAY
+285 Y
-290 ESALKSLSEALSVFK
+290 EAALKTASEALSQFK
-305 TNLDTA
+305 TALDTA
-311 DKISDN
+311 DKMSDN
-317 AFDSLPD
+317 AFKSLPD
-324 KLKQLND
+324 TLKQLND
-331 YIKTLEENL
+331 YIQTLGENL
-340 AKAGV
+340 SKTGV
-345 KDFKTD
+345 KDLKT
-351 NTYSMLS
+351 NGVYSLLTD
-358 ALQTD
+358 LQTD
-363 LSNVYTNSELGT
+363 LQNVYTKSELGT
-375 ANYQDLL
+375 ANYRDLL
-382 DVFSKYDKQLKET
+382 NVFNEYDSRLKKT
-395 GINVKSLSSLF
+395 QINVKSLSSLF
-406 AALGIQIRNTT
+406 AALGIKIRNTT
-417 NAMRRSN
+417 NELRSSN

-442 LLYTLR
+442 LLYTLT

-458 KNPELMATYNSIVD
+458 KRPELMATYNSIAD
-472 ELKTAARSGNRD
+472 ELKTAARSGD
-484 LMETTLDST
+484 AKLMETTLNSA
-493 AQKVAGLKAKVQ
+493 AQKVSNLKAHVQ

-532 GALHLLQGS
+532 AAVHLLQGS

-563 NETDSTYQSFLTEAG
+563 NETGSTYQSFLTEAG
-578 ARAKNIGTD
+578 TRAKNIGTD
-587 VSSIVNATAD
+587 VSSVVNATAD

-615 AIYYNVGDN
+615 AVYYNVGDD

-879 DGFIKFSGVVPT
+879 DGFVKFSGVIPT